1 MSNKE
6 EAMQMR
12 TRQRGLSMMGFLFVA
27 AVVIVVVMVGFRVMP
42 AYIEYYSVQKAL
54 QQSLEDAKDLNSA
67 AEIRNAFQR
76 RADAGYIESVSG
88 KDVEVTK
95 TKNEVTARV
104 EWTRKLPMVAN
115 ASILL
120 EFEASATK

>member
-1 MSNKE
+1 
-6 EAMQMR
+6 MQMR
-12 TRQRGLSMMGFLFVA
+12 ARQRGLTMIGFLFVA
-27 AVVIVVVMVGFRVMP
+27 AVIIVVVMVGFRVMP
-42 AYIEYYSVQKAL
+42 AYIEYYSIQKAL
-54 QQSLEDAKDLNSA
+54 EQSLNDAKDLNSA

-76 RADAGYIESVSG
+76 VADAGYIESVNS
-88 KDVEVTK
+88 KDIEITK
-95 TKNEVTARV
+95 SKNEVTATV